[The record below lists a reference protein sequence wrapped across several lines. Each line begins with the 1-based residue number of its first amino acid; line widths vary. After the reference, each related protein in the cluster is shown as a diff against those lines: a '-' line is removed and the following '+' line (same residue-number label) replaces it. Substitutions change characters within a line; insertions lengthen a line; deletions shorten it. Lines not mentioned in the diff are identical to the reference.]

1 MLLII
6 FRGLEM
12 NISFGEFMKLEIIIA
27 KILEVEKMPKTDK
40 LFKII
45 VDVGNK
51 KTQVIGGGAE
61 FYNEEELKGKKVV
74 LLANLEPRIIR
85 GERSEG
91 MLLAA
96 EVGDKPY
103 WLTVEEDVP
112 PGSKVR

>member
-1 MLLII
+1 MEITI
-6 FRGLEM
+6 E
-12 NISFGEFMKLEIIIA
+12 EFMKLNIIIG
-27 KILEVEKMPKTDK
+27 KILEVEKLPKTEK

-74 LLANLEPRIIR
+74 LLANLEPKVIR

-96 EVGDKPY
+96 EVNEKPY
-103 WLTVEEDVP
+103 WLTVENDVP